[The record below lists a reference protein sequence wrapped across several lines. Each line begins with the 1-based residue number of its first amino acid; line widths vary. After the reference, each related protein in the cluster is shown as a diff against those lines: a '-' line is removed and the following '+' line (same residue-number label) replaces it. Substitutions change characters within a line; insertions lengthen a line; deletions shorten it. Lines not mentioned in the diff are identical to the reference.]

1 MKRNRFGIN
10 VDEGVALST
19 AEEFG
24 MLFIDTNSEAKQK
37 LWDWIKKDEKPVL
50 FGGQIG
56 SGKSTL
62 IEFVLQKSEKK
73 PDLVFHFDRYN
84 LNLSTVDC
92 WKIVFVE
99 LFRYLATLGHT
110 NIKEIPNEY
119 KKILGK
125 TSDSWIASIPQ
136 IRLETFSRD
145 SIEKSKSFINLL
157 EADKDYLPDLFVS
170 LVNKTTSLTG
180 STLFFFASG
189 VDKFEPGTAAFFSL
203 TEALHTLRRYRTL
216 FEVNAVHLFSG
227 DSWTTGLEK
236 IILTPSTDDQVEKM
250 LEKRLGAYSKSY
262 SKEIPLISKYSG
274 GLPRQA
280 VRLLDYFLVNQKKT
294 KNRLSA
300 LNQAVENIN
309 RDFFA
314 FSLRP
319 ESMLLK
325 NVNNKRFLEAN
336 MISLPGDTGTA
347 KRALFG
353 NWIIINGQLTDNRWD
368 AFVNPIVKGSFIK
381 IKPEEPEFALLKNYA
396 RQTGISEI
404 GLDGNTQL
412 LGWQNALVE
421 RLESPIA
428 LNITDILDSIS
439 SALLSKQRADRII
452 IAFENRE
459 VFEAVRAYLEAKSN
473 TYEYQIWKHYK
484 LDSLKESPLLKMLEY
499 FSETSVDVFSF
510 EFSGNF
516 PQNSL
521 DELNIRRDS
530 FTDKQL
536 IWWIPKNKLK
546 TYLERWT
553 QLRQLFQVYVLEED
567 LAKSLTVKDV
577 QSDLDFMK
585 ELEEPENSAA
595 SLYVKN
601 LQIVLDYLKE
611 VMHG

>member
-1 MKRNRFGIN
+1 MKRHQFGIN

-19 AEEFG
+19 AEEFE
-24 MLFIDTNSEAKQK
+24 MLFVDTQSESRQK
-37 LWDWIKKDEKPVL
+37 LLDWIANDETPVL

-62 IEFVLQKSEKK
+62 IEFILRKSDKK
-73 PDLVFHFDRYN
+73 PDLLFHFDRYSV
-84 LNLSTVDC
+84 NLSVVDC

-99 LFRYLATLGHT
+99 LFRYLATFGCT
-110 NIKEIPNEY
+110 NIEEIPNEY
-119 KKILGK
+119 KEILGK
-125 TSDSWIASIPQ
+125 TSDSWIESISQ

-145 SIEKSKSFINLL
+145 SVEKSKSFSNLL

-170 LVNKTTSLTG
+170 LVNKTTSVKG

-203 TEALHTLRRYRTL
+203 TEILQSLRRYKTL

-236 IILTPSTDDQVEKM
+236 IILTPFTDNQIEKM
-250 LEKRLGAYSKSY
+250 LKKRLGAYSKSY
-262 SKEIPLISKYSG
+262 LKEIPLISKYSG

-280 VRLLDYFLVNQKKT
+280 VRLLDYFLINQKKA

-300 LNQAVENIN
+300 LNQAVENVN

-319 ESMLLK
+319 ENILLQ
-325 NVNNKRFLEAN
+325 NVNNKRFLETN
-336 MISLPGDTGTA
+336 MISLSGDTETA
-347 KRALFG
+347 KRAVFG
-353 NWIIINGQLTDNRWD
+353 NWIILNSHLTNNRWE
-368 AFVNPIVKGSFIK
+368 AIVNPIVKGSFFEIE
-381 IKPEEPEFALLKNYA
+381 PEEPEFSLLKNYA
-396 RQTGISEI
+396 RQAGISEF
-404 GLDGNTQL
+404 GLDGNAQQFD
-412 LGWQNALVE
+412 WQNTLLA
-421 RLESPIA
+421 RLESPVA

-439 SALLSKQRADRII
+439 AALLSKQRADRVIV
-452 IAFENRE
+452 AYENQK

-473 TYEYQIWKHYK
+473 TYEYQIWRHCK
-484 LDSLKESPLLKMLEY
+484 LDSEIESPLLKMLEY
-499 FSETSVDVFSF
+499 FSETFVDVFSF
-510 EFSGNF
+510 EFSGDF

-530 FTDKQL
+530 FIDKQL
-536 IWWIPKNKLK
+536 IWWIPKNKLRI
-546 TYLERWT
+546 YLERWT

-567 LAKSLTVKDV
+567 LAKSLTIENV

-585 ELEEPENSAA
+585 ELVESENSSA